1 LREICS
7 NNRQFLQAGA
17 ISARAFCFYRLIP
30 LSHTAVALPDNRRAF
45 WYLVLSLALPV
56 ALQMLLQ
63 SVIGMTDVIMIG
75 DLGATSVAAVGLA
88 SKIHFLLIVLMSGF
102 ATGCS
107 VLIAQYYGARDSAS
121 CQRILAVTLIVG
133 ILVIS
138 PFVLLFAFG
147 STTWVPLINPD
158 PEVTRLTALYLTITA
173 PVLLLTQL
181 IVIYEASLRA
191 LGNTTM
197 PLAGG
202 MIAAIANVALNYALI
217 YGNWGFPALGV
228 AGAAWATVIA
238 RALQLAF
245 VMGWLYARKH
255 PFALSWK
262 GLAAGLDKSHMLRY
276 LAFVLPLVANYTI
289 WAIGN
294 SAYHIITGFAGTDA
308 LAVMGV
314 LVPIESAFFALFI
327 GLANASAILIGRSLG
342 GDRQD
347 DALRLHRFFNRLA
360 LVLVVLLSIG
370 LWFARPWVLAI
381 FDQLDD
387 SSTVLLYNTLGVFC
401 ALVWL
406 KIFNMMRI
414 IGVLRAGGDNRFCLI
429 TDTIVMWLIGI
440 PVYAAAVFFGH
451 LWFVWIYA
459 LMFVEDAFKFWPVA
473 HRIRHRK
480 WMRNLTRA
488 RHS

>member
-1 LREICS
+1 M
-7 NNRQFLQAGA
+7 
-17 ISARAFCFYRLIP
+17 
-30 LSHTAVALPDNRRAF
+30 
-45 WYLVLSLALPV
+45 SLALPV

-107 VLIAQYYGARDSAS
+107 VLIAQYSGAGDEAGCR
-121 CQRILAVTLIVG
+121 RILSVTLIVG
-133 ILVIS
+133 MVVIT
-138 PFVLLFAFG
+138 PFVVAFALG
-147 STTWVPLINPD
+147 ANTWVNWINPD
-158 PEVTRLTALYLTITA
+158 PEVVRLTALYLVITA
-173 PVLLLTQL
+173 PVLWLTQL

-197 PLAGG
+197 PLMGG
-202 MIAAIANVALNYALI
+202 VIAAVANVALNYALI

-238 RALQLAF
+238 RGLQLAF
-245 VMGWLYARKH
+245 ILGWIYWRRH
-255 PFALSWK
+255 GFALDWQ
-262 GLAAGLDKSHMLRY
+262 GLMAGFDKAYMGRY
-276 LAFVLPLVANYTI
+276 VAFVLPLVANYTI
-289 WAIGN
+289 WAVGN
-294 SAYHIITGFAGTDA
+294 SVYHVVTGFAGTDA

-327 GLANASAILIGRSLG
+327 GFANASAILIGRSLG
-342 GDRQD
+342 ADRQD
-347 DALRLHRFFNRLA
+347 DAMRLYRFFNQLTFT
-360 LVLVVLLSIG
+360 LVITLSLV

-381 FDQLDD
+381 FDQLDAQA
-387 SSTVLLYNTLGVFC
+387 TALLYDTLAIFC

-406 KIFNMMRI
+406 KVFNMMRI

-429 TDTIVMWLIGI
+429 TDTVVMWLIGLPI
-440 PVYAAAVFFGH
+440 YAVAVFFGH
-451 LWFVWIYA
+451 ISFIWIYA
-459 LMFVEDAFKFWPVA
+459 LMYLEDAFKLWPVM

-480 WMRNLTRA
+480 WMRNLT
-488 RHS
+488 HSHHS

>member
-1 LREICS
+1 M
-7 NNRQFLQAGA
+7 
-17 ISARAFCFYRLIP
+17 
-30 LSHTAVALPDNRRAF
+30 
-45 WYLVLSLALPV
+45 SLALPV

-107 VLIAQYYGARDSAS
+107 VLIAQYSGAGDEAGCR
-121 CQRILAVTLIVG
+121 RILSVTLIVG
-133 ILVIS
+133 MVVIT
-138 PFVLLFAFG
+138 PFVAAFALG
-147 STTWVPLINPD
+147 ANSWVNWINPD
-158 PEVTRLTALYLTITA
+158 PEVVRLTALYLIITA
-173 PVLLLTQL
+173 PVLWLTQL

-197 PLAGG
+197 PLMGG
-202 MIAAIANVALNYALI
+202 MIAAVANVALNYALI

-238 RALQLAF
+238 RGLQLAF
-245 VMGWLYARKH
+245 ILGWIYWRRH
-255 PFALSWK
+255 GFALDWQ
-262 GLAAGLDKSHMLRY
+262 GLIAGFDKAYMGRY
-276 LAFVLPLVANYTI
+276 VAFVLPLVANYTI
-289 WAIGN
+289 WAVGN
-294 SAYHIITGFAGTDA
+294 SVYHVVTGFAGTDA

-327 GLANASAILIGRSLG
+327 GFANASAILIGRSLG
-342 GDRQD
+342 ADRQD
-347 DALRLHRFFNRLA
+347 DAMRLYRFFNQLTFT
-360 LVLVVLLSIG
+360 LVIILSLV

-381 FDQLDD
+381 FDQLDAQA
-387 SSTVLLYNTLGVFC
+387 TALLYDTLAIFC

-406 KIFNMMRI
+406 KVFNMMRI

-429 TDTIVMWLIGI
+429 TDTVVMWLIGLPI
-440 PVYAAAVFFGH
+440 YAVAVFFGH
-451 LWFVWIYA
+451 ISFIWIYA
-459 LMFVEDAFKFWPVA
+459 LMYLEDAFKLWPVM

-480 WMRNLTRA
+480 WMRNLT
-488 RHS
+488 HSHHS